1 MKRNLFILLC
11 AFLGYST
18 VYASFPVTQNTVA
31 DFIEIECSP
40 KTISLLDETPLA
52 NWSLAL
58 GLLWF
63 PFLIIGF
70 IFAWEGPEENALI
83 FLAAGI
89 ASFIGAIITGIISL
103 TRNEGSKWKAIVG
116 LSLTLG
122 IILLSILSAGLE
134 ADFLD

>member
-1 MKRNLFILLC
+1 MKRNLLILLC

-58 GLLWF
+58 GLLWI
-63 PFLIIGF
+63 PLLIFGF
-70 IFAWEGPEENALI
+70 ISEFVDTEENAL
-83 FLAAGI
+83 FFFFTGI
-89 ASFIGAIITGIISL
+89 ASFIGAIITGIVSL
-103 TRNEGSKWKAIVG
+103 ARKEGGAWKAIIG

-122 IILLSILSAGLE
+122 VILFSILSSDLE
-134 ADFLD
+134 GDFFY